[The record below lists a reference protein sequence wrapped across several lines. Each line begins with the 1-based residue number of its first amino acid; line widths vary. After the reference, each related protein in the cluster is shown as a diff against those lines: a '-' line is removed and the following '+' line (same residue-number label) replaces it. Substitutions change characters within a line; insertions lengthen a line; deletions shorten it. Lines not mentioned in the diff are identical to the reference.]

1 MNRLPTKQIY
11 LLVVIIVG
19 IIALSLYSTY
29 AIFTYQS
36 ETSDVVAIELPS
48 ALSISTDMYEY
59 KQLEVK
65 PKTTNTTDIDIY
77 NTFDYD
83 LCYSIWYKNI
93 SSESNIEVSELN
105 SETLTSSGTITAG
118 EAKRVTLLIINN
130 SSSKEKINIGVATDK
145 KDDICNLKISSD
157 KKTIKT
163 NIDKEIKFLSKFIK
177 DNIQEKKND
186 FKEGYLIYGDIK
198 ESITLNS
205 IIVSEEFTQEK
216 EIFTLKNPVTI
227 EIKDQM
233 DDITNKYLCANE
245 KCNLLYKI
253 NSYEIDKDSVIIT
266 NYDILVP
273 YEKGD
278 SGIKKVDKDYYF
290 YGDNPNNFVKFNCD
304 ESNNCELWR
313 IIGLFQ
319 ISSDNYSIKLI
330 KNESIAKQ
338 SYNTNKTNIWDGQ
351 NTLYQYLQKEYKPDK
366 ELEKLLDDTSF
377 YQETLD
383 SDNKITKGNDNIKN
397 INLINYSDFLNTSTC
412 KTKNNTDCLKGNW
425 LNNSLI
431 TSEWTMTNYI
441 EIPKEDELEEE
452 LETEEIIKAV
462 SVGNS
467 IEINNIETKLSIRPT
482 IFISDRT
489 LIFSGDGSFDNPYI
503 LK

>member
-198 ESITLNS
+198 E
-205 IIVSEEFTQEK
+205 
-216 EIFTLKNPVTI
+216 
-227 EIKDQM
+227 
-233 DDITNKYLCANE
+233 Y
-245 KCNLLYKI
+245 
-253 NSYEIDKDSVIIT
+253 
-266 NYDILVP
+266 
-273 YEKGD
+273 
-278 SGIKKVDKDYYF
+278 
-290 YGDNPNNFVKFNCD
+290 NC
-304 ESNNCELWR
+304 
-313 IIGLFQ
+313 F
-319 ISSDNYSIKLI
+319 
-330 KNESIAKQ
+330 
-338 SYNTNKTNIWDGQ
+338 
-351 NTLYQYLQKEYKPDK
+351 
-366 ELEKLLDDTSF
+366 
-377 YQETLD
+377 
-383 SDNKITKGNDNIKN
+383 
-397 INLINYSDFLNTSTC
+397 
-412 KTKNNTDCLKGNW
+412 
-425 LNNSLI
+425 
-431 TSEWTMTNYI
+431 
-441 EIPKEDELEEE
+441 
-452 LETEEIIKAV
+452 
-462 SVGNS
+462 
-467 IEINNIETKLSIRPT
+467 
-482 IFISDRT
+482 
-489 LIFSGDGSFDNPYI
+489 
-503 LK
+503 